1 MRNWVSACACVC
13 LCVCVRVRPCVRAC
27 VRACIRVC
35 VCLCVCA
42 HMPRIVSVDKILRF
56 ITTFIIIIIRS
67 AGSSCVF
74 QVLHF
79 LEKNKDTLRSDVV
92 ELMCESKNK
101 VSAHTF
107 PQPAMFSVRR
117 RKKNH

>member
-1 MRNWVSACACVC
+1 MCACVS
-13 LCVCVRVRPCVRAC
+13 VCVHVLR
-27 VRACIRVC
+27 
-35 VCLCVCA
+35 
-42 HMPRIVSVDKILRF
+42 MVSMDKILRF
-56 ITTFIIIIIRS
+56 INTFIIIRS
-67 AGSSCVF
+67 EGSSCVF

-101 VSAHTF
+101 VSAHVF
-107 PQPAMFSVRR
+107 PQPSMFSVCG